1 MVIKSTLIA
10 SLIAAS
16 YALSVSSAFAQAF
29 GEYGRAVGSVPHG
42 KGITGSPVPGGGK
55 QVGTPGGGVGDVGG
69 RRIPS
74 RLVVGS
80 NGAGLYQ
87 RQDEES
93 QKLAQL
99 AHGEILT
106 PMVQSAG
113 ANEWYMVKTE
123 SGIIGWVKSSDVREE
138 KVKK

>member
-1 MVIKSTLIA
+1 MMIKNTPIA
-10 SLIAAS
+10 ALIAAS
-16 YALSVSSAFAQAF
+16 YALSVSSVFAQAF

-42 KGITGSPVPGGGK
+42 RAVTGSPLPGGGK
-55 QVGTPGGGVGDVGG
+55 QGGASVGGVGDVGG
-69 RRIPS
+69 RRIPR

-80 NGAGLYQ
+80 NGAGLYP

-99 AHGEILT
+99 AQGEILT

-123 SGIIGWVKSSDVREE
+123 SGAIGWVKSSDVHEE

>member
-1 MVIKSTLIA
+1 MKPLFLMALVVGVCGLIH
-10 SLIAAS
+10 S
-16 YALSVSSAFAQAF
+16 SVFAQAF

-55 QVGTPGGGVGDVGG
+55 QGGKSGGGVGDVGG

-99 AHGEILT
+99 ARGEILT

-123 SGIIGWVKSSDVREE
+123 SGMIGWVKSGDVHEE
-138 KVKK
+138 KAKK

>member
-1 MVIKSTLIA
+1 MKRWFLMTFV
-10 SLIAAS
+10 IAAYGS
-16 YALSVSSAFAQAF
+16 AASSAFAQAF

-42 KGITGSPVPGGGK
+42 RGITGSPVPGGGK
-55 QVGTPGGGVGDVGG
+55 QGGTSVGGVGDVGG
-69 RRIPS
+69 RRLPS

-87 RQDEES
+87 RQGEES

-113 ANEWYMVKTE
+113 GSEWYMVKTKN
-123 SGIIGWVKSSDVREE
+123 GMVGWVKSDDVREE

>member
-1 MVIKSTLIA
+1 MTRLFLIA
-10 SLIAAS
+10 LVVGVCGLIH
-16 YALSVSSAFAQAF
+16 SSAFAQAF
-29 GEYGRAVGSVPHG
+29 GEYGRAVGGVPHG
-42 KGITGSPVPGGGK
+42 RAVTGSPLPGGGK
-55 QVGTPGGGVGDVGG
+55 QGVTSFGGVGDIGG

-113 ANEWYMVKTE
+113 GNEWYMVKTQ
-123 SGIIGWVKSSDVREE
+123 GGMIGWIRANDVREE